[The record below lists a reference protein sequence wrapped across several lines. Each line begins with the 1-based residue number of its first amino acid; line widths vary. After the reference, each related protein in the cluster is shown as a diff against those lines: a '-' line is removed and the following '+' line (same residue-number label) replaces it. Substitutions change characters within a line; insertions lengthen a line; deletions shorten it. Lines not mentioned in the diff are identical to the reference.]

1 MADKDTFDKDNLKQN
16 GNEDFVITEKIVN
29 KRKERWIRRGFTFLF
44 VVLCAAA
51 FGIVF
56 RISFALTG
64 KKIPGSLQNNTEYR
78 EEVYLNKRTTPT
90 PGNSSG
96 NLNDNSSENSGIT
109 GIPTENAKTTKKP
122 EYNEQNTM
130 PTVAVTPKAS
140 GEAVTP
146 VVPTYFATPGIIPT
160 ATPETE
166 IKVTLGITG
175 KATPTPTETVRIT
188 PHITMIVVPTPA
200 ITQGIRAT
208 ATPEALVTATPK
220 IKVTMSPEVTITVM
234 PSESPDV
241 TKKVTPGVT
250 PDVTKEVLP
259 EVTKAVSP
267 EVTKSVSPE
276 VTKAASQ
283 IAPGEVPGVTGMPVG
298 TDNMGST
305 VTPGTDNTGTGDSG
319 NTGNI
324 SGSGDAGNISGSG
337 DAGNTGNISGTV
349 DTGNLGDNESSD
361 DSEGS
366 MEQEK
371 PEYSYVKFMNEVMSV
386 AESVQ
391 NTIASVDGI
400 NTGISFL
407 GESYEIRTNTT
418 GLVIAQ
424 DNVDVLI
431 LTDYSSVKDAKRVE
445 VTFTGSDEV
454 LSASVYTYDTDLE
467 LAIIGVHISAIP
479 ETVIS
484 NIQYAAFCSE
494 ETVTTGIPVFE
505 LGRANGYPD
514 SLSFGIISAANNSY
528 NAKDAEIKYFTTD
541 WNMYSAASGFVFNM
555 DGFVIGMLN
564 HTIEKSSSYTAPC
577 FTVLS
582 ALDDEINL
590 LLNGKKLV
598 SFGIYG
604 IEVPEAVKEMS
615 AVTEGI
621 YLTLVNAGTP
631 AYTAGLR
638 SGDIIT
644 EINGK
649 SINTMAEFMDILSAS
664 KVSEALN
671 VVYMR
676 NYTDGIKSQSAYVML
691 VSK

>member
-283 IAPGEVPGVTGMPVG
+283 IAPGE
-298 TDNMGST
+298 
-305 VTPGTDNTGTGDSG
+305 DNTGTGDSG
-319 NTGNI
+319 NTGNT
-324 SGSGDAGNISGSG
+324 GDSGDAGNISG
-337 DAGNTGNISGTV
+337 TV
-349 DTGNLGDNESSD
+349 DMGNLGDNESSD

-631 AYTAGLR
+631 AYMAGLR